1 MDVLN
6 NNPDINA
13 KEQVKVSVIIPI
25 YNAQE
30 YLPAALESIIA
41 QDFSDMEVICV
52 DDGSTDR
59 SLDVVKAFKEK
70 DSRVRIITEN
80 NAGPATARNKGL
92 ARARGKYVIFLDADD
107 FYEPDLVSALY
118 NLSERA
124 ELDVAIADFDVYNTK
139 HERFE
144 HNVESDHFDLLT
156 EGRVVSKSVYPDY
169 ILQCTTGYVWN
180 KMFRR
185 DFLYENGLSFNTELK
200 VFEDVYFVMTTV
212 AVASAIAKVGKIL
225 VHHRIYSE
233 QTRPKMF
240 KKYYTD
246 VPVVYE
252 EIKKFLMHKGI
263 YAPISSSFMNLS
275 ASRCCKIY
283 NILWKDAKE
292 NFWNLLHDTYAEA
305 LGWRAFDQD
314 EVENPAVRSFIAAV
328 SLYTH
333 KQYLKRQKSV
343 TVTVDEGMEQKF
355 KRKKAFKRF
364 VEMLRFGK
372 DR

>member
-6 NNPDINA
+6 NNAEINTQ
-13 KEQVKVSVIIPI
+13 EQIKVSVIIPI
-25 YNAQE
+25 YNAHD
-30 YLPAALESIIA
+30 YLRVALDSIVS
-41 QDFSDMEVICV
+41 QDFSEMEIICV

-59 SLDVVKAFKEK
+59 SLDIIKEYK
-70 DSRVRIITEN
+70 ERDARVRIITEN

-118 NLSERA
+118 TLSEHA
-124 ELDVAIADFDVYNTK
+124 ELDVAVADFDLYNTK
-139 HERFE
+139 HQRFE

-156 EGRVVSKSVYPDY
+156 EGRVVSKNVYPDY
-169 ILQCTTGYVWN
+169 ILQCATGYVWN

-185 DFLYENGLSFNTELK
+185 DFLYENKLSFNTSLK
-200 VFEDVYFVMTTV
+200 VFEDVHFVMAAIAT
-212 AVASAIAKVGKIL
+212 ASAIAKVGKIL
-225 VHHRIYSE
+225 VHHRIYSG

-240 KKYYTD
+240 KKHYTD

-252 EIKKFLMHKGI
+252 EIKKFLMQKGI

-275 ASRCCKIY
+275 ASRCYKIY

-292 NFWNLLHDTYAEA
+292 NFWNLLHNTYAES
-305 LGWRAFDQD
+305 LGWRAFDSE
-314 EVENPAVRSFIAAV
+314 EVESPAVRSFIAGV

-355 KRKKAFKRF
+355 KRRKAFRRF
-364 VEMLRFGK
+364 AEMLRFGK

>member
-6 NNPDINA
+6 NTEFNPP
-13 KEQVKVSVIIPI
+13 EQIKVSVIIPI
-25 YNAQE
+25 YNAHE
-30 YLPAALESIIA
+30 YLPMALESILQ
-41 QDFSDMEVICV
+41 QDFSEMEIICV

-59 SLDVVKAFKEK
+59 SLDIIKSFKER
-70 DSRVRIITEN
+70 DLRIRIITEN
-80 NAGPATARNKGL
+80 NAGPAAARNKGL

-107 FYEPDLVSALY
+107 FYEPDLILALY
-118 NLSERA
+118 SLSERA
-124 ELDVAIADFDVYNTK
+124 ELDIAVADFDLYNTK

-156 EGRVVSKSVYPDY
+156 EGRVVSKNVYPDY

-185 DFLYENGLSFNTELK
+185 DFLYENKLSFNTNLK
-200 VFEDVYFVMTTV
+200 VFEDVHFVMA
-212 AVASAIAKVGKIL
+212 AVATASSIAKDGKIL
-225 VHHRIYSE
+225 VHHRIYSG

-240 KKYYTD
+240 KKHYTD

-252 EIKKFLMHKGI
+252 EIKKFLMQKGI

-275 ASRCCKIY
+275 ASRCYKIY

-292 NFWNLLHDTYAEA
+292 NFWNLLHNTYAES
-305 LGWRAFDQD
+305 LGWRVFDPE
-314 EVENPAVRSFIAAV
+314 EVENPAVRSFIAGV

-333 KQYLKRQKSV
+333 KQYLKRQKSA
-343 TVTVDEGMEQKF
+343 TVTVDEGIEQKF
-355 KRKKAFKRF
+355 KRRKAFRRF
-364 VEMLRFGK
+364 AEMLRFGR